1 MASTSQVEA
10 KEELESLR
18 DLVSGLEEAIDKLE
32 GIEAESYSDE
42 LAEEAESWLLEAEE
56 AYKSDNFDKVISISD
71 EIRKAADK
79 VRKRAEK
86 RKEKM
91 ERAARVLKDT
101 IGSAFQKLREIKADE
116 AEDYAPEL
124 VREAER
130 RMIKMKKALD
140 RKDYRTLLEEARE
153 ISQLGDNIKQ
163 KIYRETDG
171 DMKTKADK
179 AELSSE
185 GGGAPEIKIEKGI
198 FETPGIEAEIG
209 EIEEMKGG
217 PLKTEGGIGG
227 GEGGGGSVE
236 GGGGGLEEKAGEF
249 DQEIE
254 SEVPEPVAEEEDSKF
269 LSDLEEDEDIE
280 EEEEIEPVESP
291 QEEFIPEVEEEK
303 GEPQSYLDVQRLWN
317 PADGL
322 GKLRRLVDEYGVEVK
337 EVEIPGL
344 EPFHP
349 LKDGPISI
357 FEGKSQFD
365 EVERYWIEEP
375 FNFTV
380 ILRNEKTGEFRYH
393 LVEPV
398 LTEEEK
404 ELLSKVW
411 TGLRDVLPY
420 EEIEEGEKENVLEEK
435 FAEVVKNHGIKEP
448 RTAYKLLYFIK
459 RDNLGL
465 NKLNPLLKDQDIEDI
480 SCDGKNV
487 PIYLY
492 HRKYYN
498 IRTNVKF
505 GDELDSFVAQ
515 LAEKSGSHLSYGE
528 PVAESSLPDGS
539 RVQATFGTE
548 VTTRGSSFSI
558 RRFMGSTFTP
568 VDLIKY
574 GTFSPQMLAYLW
586 LTSEHGK
593 NTMIIGGTAS
603 GKTSTLNALGFFIPP
618 DAKIVSIEDTRELS
632 LYQENWLPN
641 VTREEVGAKEIDM
654 HELVKIAMRQRPE
667 ILIVGEVRGIEARA
681 MFQAI
686 STGHTAF
693 CTMHAGSVQRAAN
706 RIQGDPM
713 NISKSMFA
721 GLDIIC
727 LQKITN
733 LGRKR
738 ARRNERVVEITG
750 LDPDT
755 RDIRIAE
762 IYEWEKSGDIF
773 NKREDSKHLR
783 EIQENEGLDSSEIR
797 RELNNREKVLSYLAE
812 NDITSYGEIASTI
825 RQYYYN
831 SERILEEIS

>member
-1 MASTSQVEA
+1 MASASQVEA

-32 GIEAESYSDE
+32 GIKTDSYPEE

-56 AYKSDNFDKVISISD
+56 AYKSDDYDKVISISD
-71 EIRKAADK
+71 EIREAADK
-79 VRKRAEK
+79 VRERAEK

-91 ERAARVLKDT
+91 ERAAKVLKDT
-101 IGSAFQKLREIKADE
+101 ISSAFQKLREIRADE
-116 AEDYAPEL
+116 AEEYTPGL
-124 VREAER
+124 VDEAEERMLEMR
-130 RMIKMKKALD
+130 RALD
-140 RKDYRTLLEEARE
+140 EKDYKRLLEEARE
-153 ISQLGDNIKQ
+153 LSQLGDDIKV
-163 KIYRETDG
+163 KIYKETDG
-171 DMKTKADK
+171 DMETKIDKT
-179 AELSSE
+179 EIGSE
-185 GGGAPEIKIEKGI
+185 DQKTPEMKIEKGI
-198 FETPGIEAEIG
+198 FETPGIEAEVG
-209 EIEEMKGG
+209 EIEEMNGG
-217 PLKTEGGIGG
+217 PIETGGFEAESVRAEGEGASGTG
-227 GEGGGGSVE
+227 GEVE
-236 GGGGGLEEKAGEF
+236 R
-249 DQEIE
+249 EIE
-254 SEVPEPVAEEEDSKF
+254 TEVPEPVSEGEGGKL
-269 LSDLEEDEDIE
+269 LSDLEEEGEEEFEDIE
-280 EEEEIEPVESP
+280 EVEPVKP
-291 QEEFIPEVEEEK
+291 DEEFIPEVEEEK
-303 GEPQSYLDVQRLWN
+303 GEPETYLEVQRLWN

-322 GKLRRLVDEYGVEVK
+322 EKLRRLVEKYGVEVE
-337 EVEIPGL
+337 EVKVPGL
-344 EPFHP
+344 DPYHP

-357 FEGKSQFD
+357 FEGKSEFD

-398 LTEEEK
+398 LTEDEK
-404 ELLSKVW
+404 KILQDVW
-411 TGLRDVLPY
+411 TGLRDILPY
-420 EEIEEGEKENVLEEK
+420 EDIEEGEKEKVLEEK
-435 FAEVVKNHGIKEP
+435 FAEVIKSHGIKET

-465 NKLNPLLKDQDIEDI
+465 NKLNPLLKDKNIEDI

-727 LQKITN
+727 LQRITN
-733 LGRKR
+733 IGRKR

-755 RDIRIAE
+755 RDIRIGE
-762 IYEWEKSGDIF
+762 IYDWEKAGDVF
-773 NKREDSKHLR
+773 KKREDSSHLR
-783 EIQENEGLDSSEIR
+783 EIQENEGLDKRDIN
-797 RELNNREKVLSYLAE
+797 RELKNRQRVLSYLAN

-831 SERILEEIS
+831 PDKILEEIT